1 MYLIDREKEFSEAAL
16 GQILQKFQ
24 TNEKPKI
31 EKWFNYYDGNQ
42 AIMQKVSKDENKK
55 YNRVVTNYAYSIVQN
70 YLGYLTGIPIQYEN
84 DNFDEIIDILKW
96 NDYINEDS
104 ELLKQALITGR
115 AFEINYV
122 DREGQQ
128 RFRMLD
134 SRTCIPVYDNTL
146 NQELQYVIRFWE
158 EELDADNQPVYL
170 VEVYGPN
177 TIKKYKSWQGFS
189 SFTLLEE
196 QQHFYGQCPVTVF
209 SLNNEEK
216 SIFAQIISL
225 QDAYNEVV
233 SGSIDDFDAF
243 ADAYLL
249 LKGLTAEEEDLAKM
263 KENRILMMDSDC
275 GAEYLTK
282 EINDNQTLN
291 IITRLNDNIHKLAN
305 CPDFNDERF
314 FAQSGVAIRYK
325 LVGFENAA
333 SAIESQMRKAL
344 QRRLELI
351 STILSLTDSEKL
363 WREASITF
371 TRNLPT
377 DLADTVTVITQLR
390 GLVSDRTL
398 LTQVP
403 FVTDID
409 EELKAIEEEK
419 QANMQLYS
427 KEYEDLEDE

>member
-1 MYLIDREKEFSEAAL
+1 
-16 GQILQKFQ
+16 
-24 TNEKPKI
+24 
-31 EKWFNYYDGNQ
+31 
-42 AIMQKVSKDENKK
+42 
-55 YNRVVTNYAYSIVQN
+55 
-70 YLGYLTGIPIQYEN
+70 
-84 DNFDEIIDILKW
+84 
-96 NDYINEDS
+96 
-104 ELLKQALITGR
+104 
-115 AFEINYV
+115 
-122 DREGQQ
+122 
-128 RFRMLD
+128 
-134 SRTCIPVYDNTL
+134 
-146 NQELQYVIRFWE
+146 
-158 EELDADNQPVYL
+158 
-170 VEVYGPN
+170 
-177 TIKKYKSWQGFS
+177 
-189 SFTLLEE
+189 
-196 QQHFYGQCPVTVF
+196 
-209 SLNNEEK
+209 
-216 SIFAQIISL
+216 
-225 QDAYNEVV
+225 
-233 SGSIDDFDAF
+233 
-243 ADAYLL
+243 
-249 LKGLTAEEEDLAKM
+249 M

-291 IITRLNDNIHKLAN
+291 IITRLNDNIHKLSN

-377 DLADTVTVITQLR
+377 DLADTVNVITQLR